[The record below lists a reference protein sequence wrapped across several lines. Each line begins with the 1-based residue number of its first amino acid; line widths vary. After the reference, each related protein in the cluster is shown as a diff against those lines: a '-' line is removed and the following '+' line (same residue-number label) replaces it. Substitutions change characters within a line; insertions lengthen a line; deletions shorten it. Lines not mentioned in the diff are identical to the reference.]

1 MFFKKKTVPAEL
13 VSLELPYFDRG
24 NKKVRIFVPE
34 HKKGEKLPVIY
45 MTDGQSVFD
54 EESNPLGCWH
64 TREAVAT
71 EKAASGKSAI
81 IVGIH
86 SDPNPMF
93 RTAELT
99 PASIGKFV
107 PPPIPEGMPPM
118 PPMPPEGMT
127 MPEGMPPMPPMLPQ
141 GMTMPEGMPPMPP
154 ESMPPMPEGMPPMPP
169 EGMSPMP
176 EGMPPT
182 PPMPPEG
189 MTPEMMQKMMED
201 MMKGF
206 SPEGEKFDEFVL
218 KTVMPAVEEKFPV
231 KKGKENTAII
241 GSSSGGLEVFY
252 TALSHPELFCA
263 VGALSPAFL
272 FYSEEDIK
280 KWTADK
286 LNKKTPFIYLYCG
299 EGEPKEKQMCDT
311 AKPVFDLI
319 KSTLPKNK
327 VKEVIAPDAIHN
339 ESAWEPIFKDFLH
352 IFLSR

>member
-64 TREAVAT
+64 TREVVAA

-127 MPEGMPPMPPMLPQ
+127 
-141 GMTMPEGMPPMPP
+141 
-154 ESMPPMPEGMPPMPP
+154 
-169 EGMSPMP
+169 MP

>member
-64 TREAVAT
+64 TREVVAA

-118 PPMPPEGMT
+118 PPMPPQGMPT
-127 MPEGMPPMPPMLPQ
+127 MPEGMPPMPPQ
-141 GMTMPEGMPPMPP
+141 
-154 ESMPPMPEGMPPMPP
+154 
-169 EGMSPMP
+169 
-176 EGMPPT
+176 
-182 PPMPPEG
+182 G

>member
-64 TREAVAT
+64 TREVVAA

-127 MPEGMPPMPPMLPQ
+127 MPEGMPPMPPMPPQ
-141 GMTMPEGMPPMPP
+141 GMTMPEGMPP
-154 ESMPPMPEGMPPMPP
+154 
-169 EGMSPMP
+169 
-176 EGMPPT
+176 T
-182 PPMPPEG
+182 PSMPPEG

>member
-141 GMTMPEGMPPMPP
+141 GMT
-154 ESMPPMPEGMPPMPP
+154 
-169 EGMSPMP
+169 MP

>member
-1 MFFKKKTVPAEL
+1 MFFKKKTVSAEL

-64 TREAVAT
+64 TREVVAA

-118 PPMPPEGMT
+118 PPMPPQGMPT
-127 MPEGMPPMPPMLPQ
+127 MPEGMPPMPPQ
-141 GMTMPEGMPPMPP
+141 
-154 ESMPPMPEGMPPMPP
+154 
-169 EGMSPMP
+169 
-176 EGMPPT
+176 
-182 PPMPPEG
+182 G

-218 KTVMPAVEEKFPV
+218 KTVMPAVEEKFQV

>member
-118 PPMPPEGMT
+118 PPMPPQGMPT
-127 MPEGMPPMPPMLPQ
+127 MPEGMPPMPPQ
-141 GMTMPEGMPPMPP
+141 
-154 ESMPPMPEGMPPMPP
+154 
-169 EGMSPMP
+169 
-176 EGMPPT
+176 
-182 PPMPPEG
+182 G

>member
-1 MFFKKKTVPAEL
+1 
-13 VSLELPYFDRG
+13 
-24 NKKVRIFVPE
+24 
-34 HKKGEKLPVIY
+34 
-45 MTDGQSVFD
+45 
-54 EESNPLGCWH
+54 
-64 TREAVAT
+64 
-71 EKAASGKSAI
+71 
-81 IVGIH
+81 
-86 SDPNPMF
+86 
-93 RTAELT
+93 
-99 PASIGKFV
+99 
-107 PPPIPEGMPPM
+107 
-118 PPMPPEGMT
+118 
-127 MPEGMPPMPPMLPQ
+127 MPEG
-141 GMTMPEGMPPMPP
+141 
-154 ESMPPMPEGMPPMPP
+154 MPPMPEGMPPM
-169 EGMSPMP
+169 
-176 EGMPPT
+176 
-182 PPMPPEG
+182 PEG
-189 MTPEMMQKMMED
+189 MTPEMMQKMMEE

-206 SPEGEKFDEFVL
+206 APDGEKFDEFVI
-218 KTVMPAVEEKFPV
+218 KTVMPTIEAKFPV

>member
-1 MFFKKKTVPAEL
+1 MFFKKKTVSAEL

-64 TREAVAT
+64 TREAVAA
-71 EKAASGKSAI
+71 EKAATGKAAI

-86 SDPNPMF
+86 SDPNPML

-99 PASIGKFV
+99 PASIGQFV

-118 PPMPPEGMT
+118 P
-127 MPEGMPPMPPMLPQ
+127 EGMPPM
-141 GMTMPEGMPPMPP
+141 
-154 ESMPPMPEGMPPMPP
+154 
-169 EGMSPMP
+169 
-176 EGMPPT
+176 
-182 PPMPPEG
+182 PEG
-189 MTPEMMQKMMED
+189 MTPEMMQKMMEE

-206 SPEGEKFDEFVL
+206 APDGEKFDEFVI
-218 KTVMPAVEEKFPV
+218 KTVMPTIEAKFPV
-231 KKGKENTAII
+231 KKGRENTAII

-252 TALSHPELFCA
+252 IALSHPELFCA

-272 FYSEEDIK
+272 FYSADNVK
-280 KWTADK
+280 KWTSER

-299 EGEPKEKQMCDT
+299 EGEPKEKQMCDA
-311 AKPVFDLI
+311 AKPVFELI
-319 KSTLPKNK
+319 KTTAAKNK
-327 VKEVIAPDAIHN
+327 VKEVISPDAIHN

-352 IFLSR
+352 IFLS

>member
-64 TREAVAT
+64 TREVVAA

-127 MPEGMPPMPPMLPQ
+127 
-141 GMTMPEGMPPMPP
+141 
-154 ESMPPMPEGMPPMPP
+154 MPEGMPPMPP

>member
-64 TREAVAT
+64 TREVVAA

-118 PPMPPEGMT
+118 PPMPPQGMPT
-127 MPEGMPPMPPMLPQ
+127 MPEGMPPMPPQ
-141 GMTMPEGMPPMPP
+141 
-154 ESMPPMPEGMPPMPP
+154 
-169 EGMSPMP
+169 
-176 EGMPPT
+176 
-182 PPMPPEG
+182 G

-218 KTVMPAVEEKFPV
+218 KTVMPAVEEKFQV